1 MTAVLCYGV
10 FVGLASVISIE
21 DWRTRKIRNRLIV
34 AGLLVCAAGLLLLLV
49 NSLLGAGRLRFGPL
63 GEYYLPLR
71 FYPRLA
77 LHFVLS
83 LAAGI
88 GFWRY
93 AIWPAGDAK
102 FFALSALFAALI
114 DPNLPGFPLL
124 LFLIL
129 LINIFVPAGIVFALE
144 TIVNL
149 VLRIPRL
156 RGVDWPKWR
165 KAKAEMVVIRARE
178 LWPYR
183 GDYLILAVN
192 LFALFF
198 ALQTASSRV
207 RPYMPEPWGSLCVFV
222 LMFVFWDG
230 LVIVL
235 RNKRVGAAAFAGL
248 SIAAL
253 VGVFGLRLDVGRGFL
268 AAVRMTFN
276 FGMLLSVGRLVFAWI
291 IERDSLRE
299 LRVEDLK
306 YGDILS
312 DKTWERIGAEKDL
325 AGKMD
330 ERYVDGLSHGDTA
343 ALKAWLAGRAAADY
357 NVYHTIPFAL
367 WIFLGTLLTL
377 SYRGS
382 VVAALAPHLSRAQGL
397 LSSGGAR

>member
-1 MTAVLCYGV
+1 MTAVLYYGV
-10 FVGLASVISIE
+10 FVGLASLISFE

-34 AGLLVCAAGLLLLLV
+34 AGLLACAAGLLLLLV
-49 NSLLGAGRLRFGPL
+49 NSLLGARQLRFGPL

-77 LHFVLS
+77 LHVLLS
-83 LAAGI
+83 LAAGV
-88 GFWRY
+88 GFWRW

-102 FFALSALFAALI
+102 FFTLAALFAALI

-144 TIVNL
+144 TVVNL
-149 VLRIPRL
+149 VLKLPRL

-165 KAKAEMVVIRARE
+165 KAQADRAVIRLRE
-178 LWPYR
+178 TWPYR
-183 GDYLILAVN
+183 GEYLVLAVN

-198 ALQTASSRV
+198 ALQTASARV
-207 RPYMPEPWGSLCVFV
+207 RPLIPEPWGSLAVFV
-222 LMFVFWDG
+222 LMFAFWDA
-230 LVIVL
+230 LTVVL
-235 RNKRVGAAAFAGL
+235 RNKTVGAAAFAA
-248 SIAAL
+248 IVAASLAGVL
-253 VGVFGLRLDVGRGFL
+253 VARMDVGRVLL
-268 AAVRMTFN
+268 AAARMTFN
-276 FGMLLSVGRLVFAWI
+276 FGMLLSAGRLAFAWV

-312 DKTWERIGAEKDL
+312 DRTWDRLGAEREL

-330 ERYVDGLSHGDTA
+330 ARYVDGLTHGDA
-343 ALKAWLAGRAAADY
+343 ATLKAWLAGRATRDY
-357 NVYHTIPFAL
+357 NVYRTIPFAL

-377 SYRGS
+377 SVRGS
-382 VVAALAPHLSRAQGL
+382 VVAATAPYLTQAQE
-397 LSSGGAR
+397 AFCRR